1 MFDLF
6 RSRDK
11 MVRIMLGGLLGIV
24 ALSMLL
30 YLIPGNNGP
39 TGSRKDTVVAEIG
52 GVPMTVVE
60 VQRQIQSVLKNK
72 QFPAEMI
79 QVYIPQL
86 VDEMVAERAIG
97 YEAHRL
103 GFEISDSEL
112 ADMIRGMPQI
122 GSLPPAEYRQAVEQ
136 MTGASVAEF
145 ENNLRKRAYFMVLNN
160 LAVESSVVAPAD
172 VEKEFARRYDK
183 VKLDYIA
190 FEPDKLKGELKP
202 SGDELKQYFE
212 RNRSFF
218 PLPESRS
225 FQMVIADQAK
235 VAESIQVPDAQ
246 TLQFYNANKDRFR
259 TAERVQMR
267 HILLSTAG
275 KTPDEVKKIKT
286 QAEDVLKQAKNGG
299 DFAKL
304 AEKYSADPGS
314 AGKGGDLGWVV
325 RGQMVKEFEEAAFSL
340 PVNQISSLVTTN
352 YGFHILQVL
361 AKEPAHLRTYEE
373 VKPEIAGEIRRQAV
387 NDRMQQLADQARAEL
402 VKAPRNAGQIAS
414 KLGLSVVT
422 VDKYT
427 AGETIPEL
435 GNDPQVGGAV
445 GTLKAGEVSIV
456 IQSGNKLVIVVVTGI
471 TPKHDSQLA
480 EVDAQVRERWS
491 FERASQLAQE
501 KARKAAALLAQ
512 NGGDLQ
518 AAAKAVGGE
527 VKSTDD
533 FSRQGAAQGIG
544 SASYV
549 LDAFTKPVGSIL
561 GPVNVGN
568 QVIVAKVM
576 TKTPADMTKLA
587 AERDAVVSQLKAKKA
602 DERFSLL
609 QDSIVSRL
617 IQEGKVKINRPVLD
631 RIVQQY
637 KNI

>member
-30 YLIPGNNGP
+30 YLIPGSGGP
-39 TGSRKDTVVAEIG
+39 TGSRKDQVVAEIG
-52 GVPMTVVE
+52 GVPMSVAE
-60 VQRQIQSVLKNK
+60 VQRQIQGVLKNK

-103 GFEISDSEL
+103 GFEITDSDV
-112 ADMIRGMPQI
+112 ADMIRSMPQI
-122 GSLPPAEYRQAVEQ
+122 GSLPPAEYRQTVEQ

-145 ENNLRKRAYFMVLNN
+145 ENNLRKRAYFLVLNN
-160 LAVESSVVAPAD
+160 LAIESSVVSPAD

-190 FEPDKLKGELKP
+190 FAPDKLQSEVKP
-202 SGDELKQYFE
+202 SGDDLKQYFD

-225 FQMVIADQAK
+225 FQLVIVDPVK
-235 VAESIQVPDAQ
+235 VAESIQVPDADAQ
-246 TLQFYNANKDRFR
+246 QFYNANKERFR
-259 TAERVQMR
+259 TPERVQMR

-275 KTPDEVKKIKT
+275 KNPDEVKKIKA
-286 QAEDVLKQAKNGG
+286 QAEDILKQVKSGG

-304 AEKYSADPGS
+304 ATKYSGDPGS
-314 AGKGGDLGWVV
+314 APKGGELGWVV
-325 RGQMVKEFEEAAFSL
+325 HGQMVKEFDEAAFSL
-340 PVNQISSLVTTN
+340 PVKQFSNLVTTT
-352 YGFHILQVL
+352 YGFHILQVT
-361 AKEPAHLRTYEE
+361 AKEPAHLRTFEE
-373 VKPEIAGEIRRQAV
+373 VKSEIVGEIRRQAV
-387 NDRMQQLADQARAEL
+387 NDRMQQLADQAHAEL
-402 VKAPRNAGQIAS
+402 VKAPRNAAQIAA
-414 KLGLSVVT
+414 KFGMNFVN
-422 VDKYT
+422 VDKY
-427 AGETIPEL
+427 AQGETIPVL
-435 GNDPQVGGAV
+435 GNDAQVGGAV
-445 GTLKAGEVSIV
+445 ATLKPGDVSIV
-456 IQSGNKLVIVVVTGI
+456 LQSGNKLTIVVVTGV
-471 TPKHDSQLA
+471 TPKRDSQFA
-480 EVDAQVRERWS
+480 DVEPQIRERWAL
-491 FERASQLAQE
+491 ERAGQLAQE
-501 KARKAAALLAQ
+501 KARKAATLLAQ

-533 FSRQGAAQGIG
+533 FSRQGAAEGIG

-549 LDAFTKPVGSIL
+549 ADAFTRPVGSIL
-561 GPVNVGN
+561 GPINVGN
-568 QVIVAKVM
+568 QVVVAKVVG
-576 TKTPADMTKLA
+576 KIPADMSKLA
-587 AERDAVVSQLKAKKA
+587 AERDAVVSQLKGKKA
-602 DERFSLL
+602 EERFSLL

-617 IQEGKVKINRPVLD
+617 IQEGKVKINRQVLD